1 MQMPGLSH
9 RLWRCSCPESL
20 APTHPFLSHPCLRS
34 WPWAS
39 CKYPLYCG
47 TSAALTGCRALPV
60 RCLMMHLGKA
70 KKWDKGRSWESSSVN
85 VRAVMMSIQASLMQ
99 SLPLMLL
106 PKQLIA
112 FSGQCFTLDITE
124 KQKGSFFL
132 LLSRFSTAKCWVLFK
147 SYLC

>member
-60 RCLMMHLGKA
+60 RCLNDAPWEGEKMGQREKLGEQLSECESCDDVHSSQPYAVSASHAASQAAHSLLWSMLHTGYYRKA
-70 KKWDKGRSWESSSVN
+70 KRLFFS
-85 VRAVMMSIQASLMQ
+85 
-99 SLPLMLL
+99 PF
-106 PKQLIA
+106 KQIFNCKVL
-112 FSGQCFTLDITE
+112 
-124 KQKGSFFL
+124 SFI
-132 LLSRFSTAKCWVLFK
+132 
-147 SYLC
+147 

>member
-1 MQMPGLSH
+1 MQMSGLSH

-99 SLPLMLL
+99 DTLKLVSASHAASQAAHSLLWSMLHTGYYRKAKRL
-106 PKQLIA
+106 FFSPFKQIFNCKVL
-112 FSGQCFTLDITE
+112 
-124 KQKGSFFL
+124 SFI
-132 LLSRFSTAKCWVLFK
+132 
-147 SYLC
+147 